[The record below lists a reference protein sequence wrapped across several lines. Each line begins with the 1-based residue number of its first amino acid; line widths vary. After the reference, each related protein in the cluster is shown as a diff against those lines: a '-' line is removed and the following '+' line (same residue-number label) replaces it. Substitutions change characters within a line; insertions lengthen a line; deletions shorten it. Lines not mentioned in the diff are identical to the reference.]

1 MTETTANYDEPW
13 KAAIGEYF
21 PSFLD
26 FFYPEIYNTINW
38 KKTPISLDKE
48 LEQIT
53 ASATTEKRYADK
65 LFKVWLLDDLE
76 VWLLIHIEVQ
86 SQYDKEFPER
96 MFIYNYRAF
105 DLYHK
110 PVVSL
115 AILGDENPSWRPNV
129 YEYRLEK
136 SWTKLEFSMVK
147 LLDYKWE
154 ELSVSNNVFATIV
167 MAHLRTKSTTR
178 DFTEREKWKW
188 QLVRSLYERGLS
200 KFDIINLFKFIDKM
214 MTLPPNLQQNL
225 ESKINQYEEEQK
237 VELLCVMEERGIEKG
252 KQIGQQIGE
261 KIGQQIGQQIGAKK
275 TCRKNII
282 DLLEMRFL
290 SVPETLVETLNN
302 IEDLARLERLILKT
316 FSVNS
321 VAEFEE
327 LIKDNSSEAN

>member
-1 MTETTANYDEPW
+1 
-13 KAAIGEYF
+13 
-21 PSFLD
+21 
-26 FFYPEIYNTINW
+26 
-38 KKTPISLDKE
+38 
-48 LEQIT
+48 
-53 ASATTEKRYADK
+53 
-65 LFKVWLLDDLE
+65 
-76 VWLLIHIEVQ
+76 
-86 SQYDKEFPER
+86 

-105 DLYHK
+105 DLDHK

-115 AILGDENPSWRPNV
+115 AILGDENPSWRPNF

-252 KQIGQQIGE
+252 KKIGQQIG
-261 KIGQQIGQQIGAKK
+261 KKIGQQIGAKK

-282 DLLEMRFL
+282 DLLELRFL

-302 IEDLARLERLILKT
+302 IEDLAWLERLILKT
-316 FSVNS
+316 LSVNC

-327 LIKDNSSEAN
+327 LIK

>member
-1 MTETTANYDEPW
+1 
-13 KAAIGEYF
+13 
-21 PSFLD
+21 
-26 FFYPEIYNTINW
+26 
-38 KKTPISLDKE
+38 
-48 LEQIT
+48 
-53 ASATTEKRYADK
+53 
-65 LFKVWLLDDLE
+65 
-76 VWLLIHIEVQ
+76 
-86 SQYDKEFPER
+86 
-96 MFIYNYRAF
+96 
-105 DLYHK
+105 
-110 PVVSL
+110 
-115 AILGDENPSWRPNV
+115 
-129 YEYRLEK
+129 
-136 SWTKLEFSMVK
+136 MVK

-252 KQIGQQIGE
+252 KKIGQQIG
-261 KIGQQIGQQIGAKK
+261 KKIGQQIGAKK

-282 DLLEMRFL
+282 DLLELRFL

-316 FSVNS
+316 LSVNY

-327 LIKDNSSEAN
+327 LIKENSSEAN

>member
-1 MTETTANYDEPW
+1 
-13 KAAIGEYF
+13 
-21 PSFLD
+21 
-26 FFYPEIYNTINW
+26 
-38 KKTPISLDKE
+38 
-48 LEQIT
+48 
-53 ASATTEKRYADK
+53 
-65 LFKVWLLDDLE
+65 
-76 VWLLIHIEVQ
+76 
-86 SQYDKEFPER
+86 
-96 MFIYNYRAF
+96 
-105 DLYHK
+105 
-110 PVVSL
+110 
-115 AILGDENPSWRPNV
+115 
-129 YEYRLEK
+129 
-136 SWTKLEFSMVK
+136 MVK

-252 KQIGQQIGE
+252 QKIGQQIG
-261 KIGQQIGQQIGAKK
+261 KKIGQQIGAKK

-282 DLLEMRFL
+282 DLLELRFL

-302 IEDLARLERLILKT
+302 IEDLAWLERLILKT
-316 FSVNS
+316 PSVNC

-327 LIKDNSSEAN
+327 LIK

>member
-1 MTETTANYDEPW
+1 
-13 KAAIGEYF
+13 
-21 PSFLD
+21 
-26 FFYPEIYNTINW
+26 
-38 KKTPISLDKE
+38 
-48 LEQIT
+48 
-53 ASATTEKRYADK
+53 
-65 LFKVWLLDDLE
+65 
-76 VWLLIHIEVQ
+76 
-86 SQYDKEFPER
+86 

-105 DLYHK
+105 DLDHK

-115 AILGDENPSWRPNV
+115 AILGDENPSWRPNF

-252 KQIGQQIGE
+252 KKIGQQIG
-261 KIGQQIGQQIGAKK
+261 KKIGQQIGAKK

-282 DLLEMRFL
+282 DLLELRFL

-302 IEDLARLERLILKT
+302 IEDLAWLERLILKT
-316 FSVNS
+316 LSVNY

-327 LIKDNSSEAN
+327 LIKENSSEAN

>member
-1 MTETTANYDEPW
+1 
-13 KAAIGEYF
+13 
-21 PSFLD
+21 
-26 FFYPEIYNTINW
+26 
-38 KKTPISLDKE
+38 
-48 LEQIT
+48 
-53 ASATTEKRYADK
+53 
-65 LFKVWLLDDLE
+65 
-76 VWLLIHIEVQ
+76 
-86 SQYDKEFPER
+86 

-105 DLYHK
+105 DLDHK

-115 AILGDENPSWRPNV
+115 AILGDENPSWRPNF

-136 SWTKLEFSMVK
+136 SWTKLEFSIVK

-225 ESKINQYEEEQK
+225 ESKINQYEEEKK

-252 KQIGQQIGE
+252 KKIGQQIGQQIGE
-261 KIGQQIGQQIGAKK
+261 KIGKQIGAKK

-282 DLLEMRFL
+282 DLLELRFL

-302 IEDLARLERLILKT
+302 MEDLARLERLILKT

-327 LIKDNSSEAN
+327 LIKENSSEAN